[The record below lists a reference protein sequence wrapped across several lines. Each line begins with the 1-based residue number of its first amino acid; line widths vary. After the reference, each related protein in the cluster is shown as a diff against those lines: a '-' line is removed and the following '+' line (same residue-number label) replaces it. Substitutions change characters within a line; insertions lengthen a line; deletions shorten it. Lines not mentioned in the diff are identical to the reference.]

1 MPSRVSRRQAIAS
14 LAAWAAASPL
24 LRAQHAPVDELV
36 NTLEFEREAKQALNA
51 DLFAKIA
58 GGDRSAFERMT
69 FRQRLMVDAAGMDLS
84 IDLLGQT
91 LFAPILAGAA
101 ARQRRFHPE
110 AELAMARGAAAAKA
124 PMAVTAE
131 ADLAL
136 PQIVAQAPPS
146 SWFQLRLGAE
156 KTSVVVNQA
165 REAVDAG
172 CRVLGVSASA
182 PTEVEWTAIQQLRNA
197 VDVPLVLKGVMSA
210 AQAQDAREHGL
221 DGVVVSNYGRG
232 AKHPMDALPA
242 VAEGVRGDL
251 AILIDGGIRRGSD
264 VLKALALGANAVLVT
279 RPVLWGLAAYG
290 ARGVQTVLELLQ
302 TELANDMAMIG
313 APNVAAIERD
323 MVRVDKRR

>member
-14 LAAWAAASPL
+14 LAAWAVASPL

-69 FRQRLMVDAAGMDLS
+69 FRQRLMVDDAGMDLS

-91 LFAPILAGAA
+91 LFSPILAGAA
-101 ARQRRFHPE
+101 AHQRRFHPE
-110 AELAMARGAAAAKA
+110 GELATARGSAAANA
-124 PMAVTAE
+124 PMVV
-131 ADLAL
+131 AD
-136 PQIVAQAPPS
+136 QADRS
-146 SWFQLRLGAE
+146 LQEINATGQGTRWFQLYLSPDDANPVER
-156 KTSVVVNQA
+156 A
-165 REAVDAG
+165 REAVDIG
-172 CRVLGVSASA
+172 CQVVGITPAA
-182 PTEVEWTAIQQLRNA
+182 PAPDWAVVERLRKA
-197 VDVPLVLKGVMSA
+197 VKAPLVLKGVTTVEQ
-210 AQAQDAREHGL
+210 AQAAREHGL

-232 AKHPMDALPA
+232 GKHPMDALPA
-242 VAEGVRGDL
+242 VAEAVRGDL

-264 VLKALALGANAVLVT
+264 VLKALALGAGAVLVT

-290 ARGVQTVLELLQ
+290 DRGVQTVLELLQ

-323 MVRVDKRR
+323 MVRIDKQR